1 MLKTST
7 VKNSRQNGISKEQI
21 LNEYNQLNG
30 KIRKVEQKLSVTIDN
45 RILQDYHRLE
55 NELTYTDQSMS
66 RIKLRLTNQ
75 AESKQKK
82 NLNVDKEKALTI

>member
-1 MLKTST
+1 MLKIST

-30 KIRKVEQKLSVTIDN
+30 KIRRVEQKLSVTIDN

-55 NELTYTDQSMS
+55 NELTYTGQSMS

-82 NLNVDKEKALTI
+82 EFECG